1 MALQLKKWDVTE
13 HMDNE
18 EFISEYLKAAFE
30 SGNIP
35 EITRALSDVARARN
49 MTDLAAK
56 MGITRQ
62 GLYKTLSENGNPEFA
77 TIQKLITALG
87 LQMSII
93 TPTKPMGNGVQ
104 DLGVSSKEEEVIVR
118 DDLGFL
124 SGLRSRRID
133 ERR

>member
-1 MALQLKKWDVTE
+1 MALKLKKWDVAE

-18 EFISEYLKAAFE
+18 EYISEYLKAAFE
-30 SGNIP
+30 SGDIS

-49 MTDLAAK
+49 MTDLAEK
-56 MGITRQ
+56 MGISRQ

-93 TPTKPMGNGVQ
+93 VPARAG
-104 DLGVSSKEEEVIVR
+104 SKR
-118 DDLGFL
+118 ALPRA
-124 SGLRSRRID
+124 SP
-133 ERR
+133 